1 MSQYLPVIVLLILA
15 VVFGAISLVMSHLLA
30 PKRPSA
36 AKDAPYECGIVP
48 SREPPERFPVSFY
61 IVAMLFVMFDIE
73 IIFVYPYA
81 VARSDL
87 GVYGFVAIVIF
98 SALFFLTFVYEVAR
112 GGLDWGPL
120 QRRARPR
127 RRRPRRQPGAHAHHH
142 DPPCRHRGPRSA
154 RGSGVG
160 GPGWD

>member
-1 MSQYLPVIVLLILA
+1 MSQYLPVVVLLVLA

-36 AKDAPYECGIVP
+36 AKEAPYECGIVP

-61 IVAMLFVMFDIE
+61 IVAMLFIMFDIE

-81 VARSDL
+81 IAHGEL
-87 GVYGFVAIVIF
+87 GVYGFVAIAIF
-98 SALFFLTFVYEVAR
+98 SVLFFLTFVYEVAR

-120 QRRARPR
+120 QRVRDLTDDAALVSAQRTLTTTIR
-127 RRRPRRQPGAHAHHH
+127 RVGTDGREQPGEAA
-142 DPPCRHRGPRSA
+142 
-154 RGSGVG
+154 
-160 GPGWD
+160 

>member
-1 MSQYLPVIVLLILA
+1 MSQYLPVVVLLVLA

-36 AKDAPYECGIVP
+36 AKEAPYECGIVP

-61 IVAMLFVMFDIE
+61 IVAMLFIMFDIE

-81 VARSDL
+81 VSRSTL
-87 GVYGFVAIVIF
+87 GSFGFWSMLEFSVIF
-98 SALFFLTFVYEVAR
+98 FIAFVYVVAR

-120 QRRARPR
+120 QRSVLVNESAAGMVSAERTTRTTIRRVGLEGRPEE
-127 RRRPRRQPGAHAHHH
+127 AA
-142 DPPCRHRGPRSA
+142 
-154 RGSGVG
+154 
-160 GPGWD
+160 

>member
-1 MSQYLPVIVLLILA
+1 M
-15 VVFGAISLVMSHLLA
+15 A

-36 AKDAPYECGIVP
+36 AKEAPYECGIVP

-61 IVAMLFVMFDIE
+61 VVAMLFIMFDIE

-81 VARSDL
+81 IARGDV
-87 GVYGFVAIVIF
+87 GTYGFIAIVIF
-98 SALFFLTFVYEVAR
+98 SVLFFLTFVYEVAR

-120 QRRARPR
+120 QRVARPR
-127 RRRPRRQPGAHAHHH
+127 RRCRARSARTHADDH
-142 DPPCRHRGPRSA
+142 DPAGRHRGPRSAA

-160 GPGWD
+160 GPRWDWSTTSATTASPG